1 MKLLT
6 DDKFALLTGQ
16 ANAFIAIQT
25 ALVEASE
32 DMTAEDI
39 TSETVI
45 EALQGSVLQGALTET
60 KTQLTKTEKLLAE
73 QELALRT
80 ANDRI
85 AELEAEMDELELT
98 PAKKPAT
105 ITPKS
110 DGGDPDTIAEF
121 ADKNQG
127 DTFAI
132 LERAKKEGL
141 I

>member
-39 TSETVI
+39 TSEAVI

-60 KTQLTKTEKLLAE
+60 ETQLTQTQELLAA
-73 QELALRT
+73 QELALKT

-85 AELEAEMDELELT
+85 AELEAELDVLEIT